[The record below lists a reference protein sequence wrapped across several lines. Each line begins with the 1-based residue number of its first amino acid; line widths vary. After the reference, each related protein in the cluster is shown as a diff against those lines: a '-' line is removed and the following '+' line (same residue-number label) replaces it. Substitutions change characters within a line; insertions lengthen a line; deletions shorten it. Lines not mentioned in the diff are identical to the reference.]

1 MISSNILTD
10 KVRLLKKK
18 KKIGDPNLDPAGLNQ
33 SLNEGGFFSLL
44 RFRSL
49 IFLEIAYSDSL

>member
-10 KVRLLKKK
+10 KVRFLK

-33 SLNEGGFFSLL
+33 SQNEGVFFSLL
-44 RFRSL
+44 GVRSL
-49 IFLEIAYSDSL
+49 IFLEIAYNDSL

>member
-10 KVRLLKKK
+10 KVRFLKK

-33 SLNEGGFFSLL
+33 SLNEGVFFSLL
-44 RFRSL
+44 GFRSL